1 MNFRDLLRSSLR
13 ILLQNK
19 VRSFLT
25 MLGIMIGVSAV
36 ILIIS
41 VGSGAQS
48 LIISQ
53 VEKVGSNLIAVF
65 PGNNDD
71 QGPPVSVLGVV
82 ITTLTYD
89 DIEAIQKSN
98 RSPHI
103 IAATGYVR
111 GSTTVTWNSEKA
123 DTTFVGVSASLP
135 SVEDARVINGDFFS
149 IEDEKTN
156 QRVAVLGSDVARN
169 LFDTEDPIGQF
180 IKIEKQNF
188 RIVGVM
194 AERGAAGFSNQD
206 NQVYIPIT
214 TAQSLILGIKHVSFA
229 RAKVDSTDNI
239 DAAMDDIHAILQD
252 RHNIATGAPVD
263 FDIRSQ
269 KQGAESLLAITNAIK
284 FFLAAVAGIALIV
297 GGIGIMNIM
306 LVSVEERIR
315 EIGLRKAI
323 GAKNNDILFQFLI
336 EAIVVT
342 SIAGIFGIILGVG
355 VSFIISVGVK
365 LFGFDNWDFVIPVYS
380 VILGLGVS
388 SVIGLIFGVLPARRA
403 SQLNPIEALR
413 YE

>member
-71 QGPPVSVLGVV
+71 KGPPVSVLGVV

-89 DIEAIQKSN
+89 DIEAIQKPN

>member
-1 MNFRDLLRSSLR
+1 
-13 ILLQNK
+13 
-19 VRSFLT
+19 
-25 MLGIMIGVSAV
+25 
-36 ILIIS
+36 
-41 VGSGAQS
+41 
-48 LIISQ
+48 
-53 VEKVGSNLIAVF
+53 
-65 PGNNDD
+65 
-71 QGPPVSVLGVV
+71 
-82 ITTLTYD
+82 
-89 DIEAIQKSN
+89 
-98 RSPHI
+98 
-103 IAATGYVR
+103 
-111 GSTTVTWNSEKA
+111 
-123 DTTFVGVSASLP
+123 
-135 SVEDARVINGDFFS
+135 
-149 IEDEKTN
+149 
-156 QRVAVLGSDVARN
+156 
-169 LFDTEDPIGQF
+169 
-180 IKIEKQNF
+180 
-188 RIVGVM
+188 M